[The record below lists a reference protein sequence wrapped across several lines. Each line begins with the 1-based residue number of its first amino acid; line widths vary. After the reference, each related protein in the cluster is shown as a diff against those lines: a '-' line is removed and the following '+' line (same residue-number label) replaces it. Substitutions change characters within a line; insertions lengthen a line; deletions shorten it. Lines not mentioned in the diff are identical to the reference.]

1 MNLINRGVVVIKP
14 KEPFLDWVNRDLAL
28 SSPVTMEELRR
39 DCTTI
44 LVPDLG
50 SLEAALDYV
59 EPLKP
64 RLFGMELEAWDRDP
78 ANWPEERTSDLFDA
92 WFALKVHSMV
102 WDTVDTPIVKEEDGE
117 PVDITGTWKV
127 VSSPDFDDDYLY
139 MVTRPT
145 VTLRQEGADI
155 SGNFHVGLIVGSLD
169 GRLDGG
175 RVLFSFE
182 AMDEVDPINGA
193 GTITLQDDRLILK
206 LLIHFG
212 DEFIFECVP
221 EENVE

>member
-1 MNLINRGVVVIKP
+1 MNMINRGIVVFKP

-64 RLFGMELEAWDRDP
+64 RLFEMELGAWDRDP
-78 ANWPEERTSDLFDA
+78 TNWPEERTSARFDA
-92 WFALKVHSMV
+92 WFELEVHSMV
-102 WDTVDTPIVKEEDGE
+102 WDAVDAPVVKEET
-117 PVDITGTWKV
+117 VDLTGTWCV
-127 VSSPDFDDDYLY
+127 MSSLDFDDDYLY
-139 MVTRPT
+139 METTPT
-145 VTLRQEGADI
+145 LTLRQQDTDV
-155 SGNFHVGLIVGSLD
+155 SGDFHIGLIAGSLD

-182 AMDEVDPINGA
+182 AMDEMDPINGA
-193 GTITLQDDRLILK
+193 GTITLQDDRLIFR

-212 DEFIFECVP
+212 DEFTFECVP
-221 EENVE
+221 EGNVE

>member
-39 DCTTI
+39 DCTAI

-64 RLFGMELEAWDRDP
+64 RLFEMELEAWDRDP
-78 ANWPEERTSDLFDA
+78 TNWPEERTSARFDT
-92 WFALKVHSMV
+92 WFELEVHSMV
-102 WDTVDTPIVKEEDGE
+102 WDAVDAPVVKEEI
-117 PVDITGTWKV
+117 VDLTGTWRV
-127 VSSPDFDDDYLY
+127 ISSPDFDDDYLY
-139 MVTRPT
+139 METTPIL
-145 VTLRQEGADI
+145 TLRQQDTDV
-155 SGNFHVGLIVGSLD
+155 SGDFYIGLIAGSLG

-175 RVLFSFE
+175 CVLFSFE
-182 AMDEVDPINGA
+182 AMDEMDPINGA

>member
-14 KEPFLDWVNRDLAL
+14 KEPFLDWVNRDPTL
-28 SSPVTMEELRR
+28 SSPVTMEELRQ
-39 DCTTI
+39 DCMTI

-64 RLFGMELEAWDRDP
+64 RLFEMELEAWDRDP
-78 ANWPEERTSDLFDA
+78 ANWPKERTAASFDA
-92 WFALKVHSMV
+92 WFELEVHSMV
-102 WDTVDTPIVKEEDGE
+102 WDAVDAPVVKEET
-117 PVDITGTWKV
+117 VDLTGTWRV
-127 VSSPDFDDDYLY
+127 ISSPDFDDDYLY
-139 MVTRPT
+139 METTPT
-145 VTLRQEGADI
+145 LTLRQQGTDV
-155 SGNFHVGLIVGSLD
+155 SGDFHIGLIAGSLG

-182 AMDEVDPINGA
+182 AMDDVDPINGA
-193 GTITLQDDRLILK
+193 GTITLQGDRLILK

-212 DEFIFECVP
+212 DEFTFECVP

>member
-14 KEPFLDWVNRDLAL
+14 KEPFLDWVNRDPTL
-28 SSPVTMEELRR
+28 SSPVTMEALRR
-39 DCTTI
+39 DCTAV

-64 RLFGMELEAWDRDP
+64 RLFEMELEAWDRDP
-78 ANWPEERTSDLFDA
+78 ANWPEERTSARFDA
-92 WFALKVHSMV
+92 WFEPEVHSMV
-102 WDTVDTPIVKEEDGE
+102 WDAVDAPVVKEET
-117 PVDITGTWKV
+117 VDLTGTWRV
-127 VSSPDFDDDYLY
+127 ISSPDFDDDYLY
-139 MVTRPT
+139 METTPIL
-145 VTLRQEGADI
+145 TLRQQDTDV
-155 SGNFHVGLIVGSLD
+155 SGDFHIGLIAGSLD

-182 AMDEVDPINGA
+182 GTDEVDPINGA
-193 GTITLQDDRLILK
+193 GTITLQDDRLILR

-212 DEFIFECVP
+212 DEFTFECVP

>member
-28 SSPVTMEELRR
+28 SSLVTMEELRR

-64 RLFGMELEAWDRDP
+64 RLFEMELEAWDRDP
-78 ANWPEERTSDLFDA
+78 TNWPEERTSARFDA
-92 WFALKVHSMV
+92 WFELEVHSMV
-102 WDTVDTPIVKEEDGE
+102 WDAVDAPVVKEET
-117 PVDITGTWKV
+117 VDLTGTWRV
-127 VSSPDFDDDYLY
+127 ISSLDFDDDYLH
-139 MVTRPT
+139 METTPT
-145 VTLRQEGADI
+145 LALRQQDTDV
-155 SGNFHVGLIVGSLD
+155 SGDFHIGLIAGSLD

-182 AMDEVDPINGA
+182 AMDEMDPINGA
-193 GTITLQDDRLILK
+193 GTIMLQDDRLIFR
-206 LLIHFG
+206 LLIYFG
-212 DEFIFECVP
+212 DEFTFECVP